1 MDMFSMMYAA
11 RTWSGRP
18 GSPANLVK
26 IFAKLSVSMSLVRAL
41 MSLSCSG
48 MSMAMSLSNGRKN
61 LS

>member
-1 MDMFSMMYAA
+1 MMYAA

-26 IFAKLSVSMSLVRAL
+26 ILAKLFVSVSLESAL

-48 MSMAMSLSNGRKN
+48 MSMAMSLSRGRKN